1 MGNNPSTPQAPP
13 GSTRSSRNSPRSR
26 TVSLPS
32 PADSPAHAQQQHRP
46 HSSRRRKPSIELPD
60 VQPSPQLP
68 RRKGSDR
75 PPVVDEELD
84 PDPPEGQGGSLR
96 GALQGKADH
105 VVYGPRRQD
114 DETTLLKT
122 PPALVPTPTAAA
134 AAAAAPPP
142 PKPAAAMAIPGTGTP
157 RPSPRTPGGGGP
169 GARDGSLTNAGM
181 GAIGASPLMDPDDT
195 THPGFG
201 ASARLT
207 SAVLMSTENMPVV
220 GSPPSREDVPGALA
234 QRSRALGAGGSTTM
248 TDSGGSTASGP
259 GGGAGY
265 DTPDAARSGT
275 DVRRVVPSPQ
285 TSFGGAASSILAPS
299 PSSTTAASYSSS
311 AATATPAS
319 ALPSHLP
326 LPSHDELPMPHT
338 ASPSAPSAQP
348 SDTVL
353 APVVPTDA
361 LPLASEAIPS
371 GTSVIA
377 SPPGSG
383 GPTTPT
389 GGAFA
394 PTDASGAGADGV
406 EGAGPTYV
414 AHDGSRV
421 PSPAVL
427 LPPAVFNAPVAALP
441 IPLLSVPSQTIA
453 QSLMAAAVDLG
464 AGEGGV
470 PTLIKWRDEDGQEAA
485 DVSKGKAAKG
495 PRGVF
500 VTGTFAK
507 GWKTKIELR
516 KTDPSDFSALIMLP
530 PGPHRLK
537 FIVDDEWKA
546 SKHLPV
552 ATDADGN
559 LINYL
564 QVNPRNSKIPVNVWA
579 PPPPPQQQPA
589 SGPASSSTI
598 KTSTATSAAATG
610 VPVPTAVPTS
620 APVATSAVVASS
632 TTTPATTPLG
642 APTSRAY
649 VAGGSGYHN
658 GVYWPVGPDEE
669 GDGAGGGASL
679 AAAGVHDPADDDH
692 HWSQEIPAELVA
704 WGEWEQQ
711 RDEIESAY
719 YAAHPNGPDDGSTPP
734 DFPPPPA
741 SAGVQPPTLPAQLEK
756 GPLNH
761 AAYVTQGS
769 GDDNSILPKPDHSV
783 INHLAASPIKGGF
796 LSVGVTTRYKRKFV
810 TIVYY
815 KALNR

>member
-32 PADSPAHAQQQHRP
+32 TADSPAPAQQHQHRP
-46 HSSRRRKPSIELPD
+46 HSTRRRKPSIELPD

-114 DETTLLKT
+114 DEATLLKT
-122 PPALVPTPTAAA
+122 PPALVPTPTA
-134 AAAAAPPP
+134 PP
-142 PKPAAAMAIPGTGTP
+142 PKPAAAMAIPGTGTA

-234 QRSRALGAGGSTTM
+234 QRSRALRAGGSTTT

-259 GGGAGY
+259 GGGGSGY
-265 DTPDAARSGT
+265 DTPDTARSGT

-299 PSSTTAASYSSS
+299 SSSTTTSASYSSS

-326 LPSHDELPMPHT
+326 LPTHDELPIPHT
-338 ASPSAPSAQP
+338 ASPSPPSAQP

-394 PTDASGAGADGV
+394 PTDGPADGA
-406 EGAGPTYV
+406 EGAGPMYV
-414 AHDGSRV
+414 AQDGSRV

-427 LPPAVFNAPVAALP
+427 LPPAVFNAPVAAIP

-464 AGEGGV
+464 AGQGGV
-470 PTLIKWRDEDGQEAA
+470 PTLIKWKNEDGQENA
-485 DVSKGKAAKG
+485 DVRKGKAAKG
-495 PRGVF
+495 PREVF

-516 KTDPSDFSALIMLP
+516 KTDPSDFSALISLP

-564 QVNPRNSKIPVNVWA
+564 QVNARNSKIPVNVWA
-579 PPPPPQQQPA
+579 PPPPQPQPA

-598 KTSTATSAAATG
+598 QTSTATSAAATG

-620 APVATSAVVASS
+620 TPVPTSAGVVGGASS
-632 TTTPATTPLG
+632 TTTPTTTPLG

-649 VAGGSGYHN
+649 VAGGTGYHN

-669 GDGAGGGASL
+669 VDGAGGGPSL

-719 YAAHPNGPDDGSTPP
+719 YAAHPNGLDDGSTPP

-815 KALNR
+815 KALKR